1 MDHQPP
7 AMPHRFLSGRF
18 GRPAVRSAVRPALP
32 AARFGGSAVRSARL
46 VVRTDARS
54 GRSAVRSFAR
64 SARTE
69 AHTACTARTARTV
82 ARTDER
88 HRLSG
93 EPSAAALLL
102 RSALLLFLLPGCA
115 AQPVGRGTP
124 QPVGQGTP
132 VGRSGG
138 DLLPVLAT
146 AAPVNLLAQAL
157 GAGCARVEPLVSGA
171 RDSHDLH
178 ATPADLVRLG
188 RARVLVING
197 LGLEHELPTLLRSV
211 ANSTLRVVDSS
222 RGVTPVLV
230 QGRPDPHIWLDPRRA
245 LVQVET
251 IRDGLV
257 AADPGCRDRYTANA
271 RALRVSL
278 LALDRELATQLVPF
292 RGGVVVGPHAFMAS
306 FADRYGLRAEGL
318 VATPEAS
325 PSPGDL
331 RRVLV
336 LLAPSGPRALVQ
348 EPGESAGSIVAL
360 GRDLGLEPVPFDPM
374 EAGFTDAP
382 PATAADPL
390 GPYTTVQRGNGRQLV
405 AAFRASLARGQA
417 P

>member
-1 MDHQPP
+1 
-7 AMPHRFLSGRF
+7 MPHRFLSGRF
-18 GRPAVRSAVRPALP
+18 GRPAVRSARPAV
-32 AARFGGSAVRSARL
+32 RF
-46 VVRTDARS
+46 
-54 GRSAVRSFAR
+54 GRSAVRS
-64 SARTE
+64 
-69 AHTACTARTARTV
+69 
-82 ARTDER
+82 
-88 HRLSG
+88 
-93 EPSAAALLL
+93 ALLL
-102 RSALLLFLLPGCA
+102 LLLPGCVP
-115 AQPVGRGTP
+115 QPLGRGTP
-124 QPVGQGTP
+124 A
-132 VGRSGG
+132 GRSGEE
-138 DLLPVLAT
+138 LLPVLAT
-146 AAPVNLLAQAL
+146 AAPVTLLAQGV

-171 RDSHDLH
+171 HDSHDLH

-278 LALDRELATQLVPF
+278 LDLDRELAAQLAPF

-318 VATPEAS
+318 VATPELS

-331 RRVLV
+331 RRALT
-336 LLAPSGPRALVQ
+336 LLAPPGPRALVQ
-348 EPGESAGSIVAL
+348 EPGESAGSIEAL
-360 GRDLGLEPVPFDPM
+360 GRDLGLEPVPFDSM
-374 EAGFTDAP
+374 EAGFAGALP
-382 PATAADPL
+382 PTAADPL
-390 GPYTTVQRGNGRQLV
+390 GPYATVQRGNARQLV
-405 AAFRASLARGQA
+405 AAFQTSLARGQA

>member
-7 AMPHRFLSGRF
+7 AMPHWFLSGRPAVRF
-18 GRPAVRSAVRPALP
+18 VRSAGRPAVRSV
-32 AARFGGSAVRSARL
+32 VRSACNACNACTAC
-46 VVRTDARS
+46 TD
-54 GRSAVRSFAR
+54 
-64 SARTE
+64 
-69 AHTACTARTARTV
+69 AHTACAACPVRTAG
-82 ARTDER
+82 TDAR
-88 HRLSG
+88 HRLPG

-102 RSALLLFLLPGCA
+102 RSALLLLLLPGCA
-115 AQPVGRGTP
+115 P
-124 QPVGQGTP
+124 QPL
-132 VGRSGG
+132 GRSTPAGRSAEE
-138 DLLPVLAT
+138 LLPVLAT
-146 AAPVNLLAQAL
+146 AAPVTLLAQVV

-171 RDSHDLH
+171 HDSHDLH

-278 LALDRELATQLVPF
+278 LDLDRELAAQLAPF
-292 RGGVVVGPHAFMAS
+292 RAGVVVGPHAFMAS

-318 VATPEAS
+318 VATPEIS

-331 RRVLV
+331 RRALA
-336 LLAPSGPRALVQ
+336 LLAPPGPRALVQ
-348 EPGESAGSIVAL
+348 EPGESAGSIEAL
-360 GRDLGLEPVPFDPM
+360 GRDLGLEPVPFDSM
-374 EAGFTDAP
+374 EAGFAGAP
-382 PATAADPL
+382 PPTASPPVATADPL
-390 GPYTTVQRGNGRQLV
+390 GPYATVQRGNARQLV
-405 AAFRASLARGQA
+405 AAFQTSLASGQA

>member
-1 MDHQPP
+1 
-7 AMPHRFLSGRF
+7 MPYWFLPS
-18 GRPAVRSAVRPALP
+18 RPTVRSSRP
-32 AARFGGSAVRSARL
+32 AARFGRSAVRSAR
-46 VVRTDARS
+46 TDARNACTDT
-54 GRSAVRSFAR
+54 R
-64 SARTE
+64 
-69 AHTACTARTARTV
+69 TACTA
-82 ARTDER
+82 DR
-88 HRLSG
+88 HRLPG
-93 EPSAAALLL
+93 KPSAAALLL
-102 RSALLLFLLPGCA
+102 RSVLLLLLLPGCA
-115 AQPVGRGTP
+115 PQPLGRGTP
-124 QPVGQGTP
+124 A
-132 VGRSGG
+132 GRSGG

-146 AAPVNLLAQAL
+146 AAPVNLLAQGV

-171 RDSHDLH
+171 HDSHDLH

-197 LGLEHELPTLLRSV
+197 LGLEPELPTLLRSV

-230 QGRPDPHIWLDPRRA
+230 QGRPDPHIWLDPRRV

-278 LALDRELATQLVPF
+278 LDLDRELAAQLAPF

-318 VATPEAS
+318 VATPEVS

-331 RRVLV
+331 RRALA
-336 LLAPSGPRALVQ
+336 LLAPAGPRALVQ
-348 EPGESAGSIVAL
+348 EPGESAGSIEAL

-374 EAGFTDAP
+374 EAGFAGAP
-382 PATAADPL
+382 PPTAAAPL
-390 GPYTTVQRGNGRQLV
+390 GPYATVQRGNARQLV
-405 AAFRASLARGQA
+405 AAFQASLARGQA
-417 P
+417 R

>member
-7 AMPHRFLSGRF
+7 AMPHWFLPGRF
-18 GRPAVRSAVRPALP
+18 GRSAGRPAVRSARPA
-32 AARFGGSAVRSARL
+32 
-46 VVRTDARS
+46 ARS
-54 GRSAVRSFAR
+54 GRSAVRSDVRPTVR
-64 SARTE
+64 SDAST
-69 AHTACTARTARTV
+69 ACTDACTARSAARTALTARTV
-82 ARTDER
+82 VGTDAR
-88 HRLSG
+88 HRLPG

-102 RSALLLFLLPGCA
+102 RSALLLLLLPGCA
-115 AQPVGRGTP
+115 P
-124 QPVGQGTP
+124 QPL
-132 VGRSGG
+132 GRSTPAGRSAEE
-138 DLLPVLAT
+138 LLPVLAT
-146 AAPVNLLAQAL
+146 AAPVTLLAQVV

-171 RDSHDLH
+171 HDSHDLH

-278 LALDRELATQLVPF
+278 LDLDQELAAQLAPF
-292 RGGVVVGPHAFMAS
+292 RAGVVVGPHAFMAS

-318 VATPEAS
+318 VATPEIS

-331 RRVLV
+331 RRALA
-336 LLAPSGPRALVQ
+336 LLAPPGPRALVQ
-348 EPGESAGSIVAL
+348 EPGESAGSIEAL
-360 GRDLGLEPVPFDPM
+360 GRDLGLKPVPFDSM
-374 EAGFTDAP
+374 EAGFAGAP
-382 PATAADPL
+382 PPTAADPL
-390 GPYTTVQRGNGRQLV
+390 GPYATVQRGNARQLV
-405 AAFRASLARGQA
+405 AAFQTSLASGQA

>member
-1 MDHQPP
+1 
-7 AMPHRFLSGRF
+7 MPHRFLSRRSVRPAD
-18 GRPAVRSAVRPALP
+18 RPAVRSGPP
-32 AARFGGSAVRSARL
+32 
-46 VVRTDARS
+46 DA
-54 GRSAVRSFAR
+54 AR
-64 SARTE
+64 SAPLS
-69 AHTACTARTARTV
+69 ARSVVRI
-82 ARTDER
+82 DDR

-93 EPSAAALLL
+93 EPTAAALLL
-102 RSALLLFLLPGCA
+102 RSALLLLLLPGCVP
-115 AQPVGRGTP
+115 QPLGRGMP
-124 QPVGQGTP
+124 A
-132 VGRSGG
+132 GRGGG
-138 DLLPVLAT
+138 DLPLVLAT
-146 AAPVNLLAQAL
+146 AAPVVLLARGV

-211 ANSTLRVVDSS
+211 ANPTLRLVDSS

-271 RALRVSL
+271 LALRLSL
-278 LALDRELATQLVPF
+278 LDLDRELATQLVPF

-325 PSPGDL
+325 PTPGDL
-331 RRVLV
+331 RRVLA
-336 LLAPSGPRALVQ
+336 LLAGTGPRALVR
-348 EPGESAGSIVAL
+348 EPSETGGSIGAL

-374 EAGFTDAP
+374 EAGFAEAP
-382 PATAADPL
+382 PPSASDPL
-390 GPYTTVQRGNGRQLV
+390 GPYATVQRGNARQLV
-405 AAFRASLARGQA
+405 AAFQASLARGKS

>member
-1 MDHQPP
+1 
-7 AMPHRFLSGRF
+7 MPHRFLSGRF
-18 GRPAVRSAVRPALP
+18 GRPAVRPAVRSARP
-32 AARFGGSAVRSARL
+32 AARFGGSAVRSARN
-46 VVRTDARS
+46 
-54 GRSAVRSFAR
+54 
-64 SARTE
+64 
-69 AHTACTARTARTV
+69 ACTARTDART
-82 ARTDER
+82 ARTARFAVPAADR
-88 HRLSG
+88 HRLPG
-93 EPSAAALLL
+93 ESSATALLL
-102 RSALLLFLLPGCA
+102 RSALLLLLLPGCA
-115 AQPVGRGTP
+115 PQPLGRGTP
-124 QPVGQGTP
+124 A
-132 VGRSGG
+132 GRGG
-138 DLLPVLAT
+138 EELLPVLAT
-146 AAPVNLLAQAL
+146 AAPVTLLAQVV

-171 RDSHDLH
+171 HDSHDLH

-278 LALDRELATQLVPF
+278 LDLDRELAAQLAPF
-292 RGGVVVGPHAFMAS
+292 RAGVVVGPHAFMAS

-318 VATPEAS
+318 VATPEIS

-331 RRVLV
+331 RRALA
-336 LLAPSGPRALVQ
+336 LLAPAGPRALVQ
-348 EPGESAGSIVAL
+348 EPGESAGSIEAL
-360 GRDLGLEPVPFDPM
+360 GRDLGLEPVPFDSM
-374 EAGFTDAP
+374 EAGFAGAP
-382 PATAADPL
+382 PPGASPPVATVDPL
-390 GPYTTVQRGNGRQLV
+390 GPYATVQRGNARQLV
-405 AAFRASLARGQA
+405 AAFQTSLARGQT

>member
-7 AMPHRFLSGRF
+7 AMPHWFLSGRSGRSA
-18 GRPAVRSAVRPALP
+18 GRPAGRSARP
-32 AARFGGSAVRSARL
+32 AARFGRSAARSVVRSACNA
-46 VVRTDARS
+46 RTD
-54 GRSAVRSFAR
+54 
-64 SARTE
+64 
-69 AHTACTARTARTV
+69 AHTACTACPVRTART
-82 ARTDER
+82 DKR
-88 HRLSG
+88 HRLAGQST
-93 EPSAAALLL
+93 AAALLL
-102 RSALLLFLLPGCA
+102 RSALLLLLLPGCA
-115 AQPVGRGTP
+115 PQPLGRGTP
-124 QPVGQGTP
+124 A
-132 VGRSGG
+132 GRGG
-138 DLLPVLAT
+138 EALLPVLAT
-146 AAPVNLLAQAL
+146 AAPVTLLAQVV

-171 RDSHDLH
+171 HDSHDLH

-278 LALDRELATQLVPF
+278 LDLDQELAAQLAPF
-292 RGGVVVGPHAFMAS
+292 RAGVVVGPHAFMAS

-318 VATPEAS
+318 VATPEIS

-331 RRVLV
+331 RRALA
-336 LLAPSGPRALVQ
+336 LLAPPGPRALVQ
-348 EPGESAGSIVAL
+348 EPGESAGSIEAL
-360 GRDLGLEPVPFDPM
+360 GRDLGLEPVPFDSM
-374 EAGFTDAP
+374 EAGFAGAP
-382 PATAADPL
+382 PPTAADPL
-390 GPYTTVQRGNGRQLV
+390 GPYATVQRGNARQLV
-405 AAFRASLARGQA
+405 AAFQTSLASGQA

>member
-1 MDHQPP
+1 
-7 AMPHRFLSGRF
+7 MPHRFLSGRF
-18 GRPAVRSAVRPALP
+18 GRPAVRPAVRSARPAARFGRSAARS
-32 AARFGGSAVRSARL
+32 AARFGGSAVRSARNACTA
-46 VVRTDARS
+46 RTD
-54 GRSAVRSFAR
+54 
-64 SARTE
+64 
-69 AHTACTARTARTV
+69 AHTACTARFAV
-82 ARTDER
+82 PAADR
-88 HRLSG
+88 HRLAG
-93 EPSAAALLL
+93 ESSAAALLL
-102 RSALLLFLLPGCA
+102 RSALLLLLLPGCVP
-115 AQPVGRGTP
+115 QPLGRGTP
-124 QPVGQGTP
+124 A
-132 VGRSGG
+132 GRSAEE
-138 DLLPVLAT
+138 LLPVLAT
-146 AAPVNLLAQAL
+146 AAPVTLLAQGV

-171 RDSHDLH
+171 HDSHDLH

-278 LALDRELATQLVPF
+278 LDLDRELAAQLAPF
-292 RGGVVVGPHAFMAS
+292 RAGVVVGPHAFMAS

-318 VATPEAS
+318 VATPEIS

-331 RRVLV
+331 RRALA
-336 LLAPSGPRALVQ
+336 LLAPAGPRALVQ
-348 EPGESAGSIVAL
+348 EPGESAGSIEAL
-360 GRDLGLEPVPFDPM
+360 GRDLGLEPVPFDSM
-374 EAGFTDAP
+374 EAGFAGAP
-382 PATAADPL
+382 PPVASPPVATADPL
-390 GPYTTVQRGNGRQLV
+390 GPYATVQRGNARQLV
-405 AAFRASLARGQA
+405 AAFQTSLARGQT

>member
-1 MDHQPP
+1 
-7 AMPHRFLSGRF
+7 MPHRFLSGRF
-18 GRPAVRSAVRPALP
+18 GRFGRPAVRP
-32 AARFGGSAVRSARL
+32 AARFGRSA
-46 VVRTDARS
+46 
-54 GRSAVRSFAR
+54 AR
-64 SARTE
+64 SA
-69 AHTACTARTARTV
+69 ARFAV
-82 ARTDER
+82 PAADR
-88 HRLSG
+88 HRLAG

-102 RSALLLFLLPGCA
+102 RSALLLLLLPGCA
-115 AQPVGRGTP
+115 PQPLGRGTP
-124 QPVGQGTP
+124 A
-132 VGRSGG
+132 GRSGEE
-138 DLLPVLAT
+138 LLPVLAT
-146 AAPVNLLAQAL
+146 AAPVTLLAQGV

-171 RDSHDLH
+171 HDSHDLH

-278 LALDRELATQLVPF
+278 LDLDRELAAQLAPF

-318 VATPEAS
+318 VATPEIS

-331 RRVLV
+331 RRALA
-336 LLAPSGPRALVQ
+336 LLAPAGPRALVQ
-348 EPGESAGSIVAL
+348 EPGESAGSIEAL
-360 GRDLGLEPVPFDPM
+360 GRDLGLEPVPFDSM
-374 EAGFTDAP
+374 EAGFAGAP
-382 PATAADPL
+382 PPGASPPVATADPL
-390 GPYTTVQRGNGRQLV
+390 GPYATVQRGNARQLV
-405 AAFRASLARGQA
+405 AAFQTSLASGQA

>member
-7 AMPHRFLSGRF
+7 AMPHWFLPGRSA
-18 GRPAVRSAVRPALP
+18 RPAARSFVRSAARCAVRSDVRPT
-32 AARFGGSAVRSARL
+32 
-46 VVRTDARS
+46 VRTDAR
-54 GRSAVRSFAR
+54 
-64 SARTE
+64 TD
-69 AHTACTARTARTV
+69 AHTACTARFAV
-82 ARTDER
+82 PAADR
-88 HRLSG
+88 HRLPG
-93 EPSAAALLL
+93 EPTAAALLL
-102 RSALLLFLLPGCA
+102 RSALLLLLLPGCA
-115 AQPVGRGTP
+115 PQPLGRGTP
-124 QPVGQGTP
+124 A
-132 VGRSGG
+132 GRSAEE
-138 DLLPVLAT
+138 LLPVLAT
-146 AAPVNLLAQAL
+146 AAPVILLAQGV

-171 RDSHDLH
+171 HDSHDLH

-211 ANSTLRVVDSS
+211 AKSTLRVVDSS

-278 LALDRELATQLVPF
+278 LDLDRELAAQLAPF

-325 PSPGDL
+325 PTPGDL
-331 RRVLV
+331 RRVLA
-336 LLAPSGPRALVQ
+336 LLTPSGPRALVQ

-374 EAGFTDAP
+374 EAGFAEAP
-382 PATAADPL
+382 PPSAADPL
-390 GPYTTVQRGNGRQLV
+390 GPYATVQRGNSRQLV
-405 AAFRASLARGQA
+405 AAFQASLARGKA

>member
-1 MDHQPP
+1 MPDWFFPRRSGRP
-7 AMPHRFLSGRF
+7 AGRSDALSGRSDA
-18 GRPAVRSAVRPALP
+18 RSSCSAVRPA
-32 AARFGGSAVRSARL
+32 
-46 VVRTDARS
+46 RTI
-54 GRSAVRSFAR
+54 
-64 SARTE
+64 
-69 AHTACTARTARTV
+69 AHT
-82 ARTDER
+82 DGH
-88 HRLSG
+88 HRLPG
-93 EPSAAALLL
+93 EPTAAALLL
-102 RSALLLFLLPGCA
+102 RSALLLLLLPGCVP
-115 AQPVGRGTP
+115 QPVGRGTP
-124 QPVGQGTP
+124 
-132 VGRSGG
+132 VGRGG
-138 DLLPVLAT
+138 DDLLPVLAT
-146 AAPVNLLAQAL
+146 AAPVTLLAQAV

-197 LGLEHELPTLLRSV
+197 LGLEPELPALLRSV
-211 ANSTLRVVDSS
+211 ANPSLRLIDSS
-222 RGVTPVLV
+222 RGVTPVLN
-230 QGRPDPHIWLDPRRA
+230 QGHPDPHIWLDPRRA
-245 LVQVET
+245 LGQVEV

-257 AADPGCRDRYTANA
+257 TADPACRARYTANA
-271 RALRVSL
+271 DVLRRSL
-278 LALDRELATQLVPF
+278 QDLDQELAAQLAPY
-292 RGGVVVGPHAFMAS
+292 RGGVVVSPHSFLAS

-405 AAFRASLARGQA
+405 AAFRASLARGKSS
-417 P
+417 

>member
-1 MDHQPP
+1 MN
-7 AMPHRFLSGRF
+7 HRFLPG
-18 GRPAVRSAVRPALP
+18 
-32 AARFGGSAVRSARL
+32 
-46 VVRTDARS
+46 RS

-69 AHTACTARTARTV
+69 ACTACTARTIARTIV
-82 ARTDER
+82 HTDFR
-88 HRLSG
+88 HRLPG

-102 RSALLLFLLPGCA
+102 RSALLMFLLPGCA

-146 AAPVNLLAQAL
+146 AAPVTLLTQAV

-171 RDSHDLH
+171 QHSHDLH

-197 LGLEHELPTLLRSV
+197 LGLEPELPTLLRSV
-211 ANSTLRVVDSS
+211 ANSSLRVIDSS
-222 RGVTPVLV
+222 RGVTPVRA

-245 LVQVET
+245 LAQVES

-278 LALDRELATQLVPF
+278 LDLDGELATQLAPF

-325 PSPGDL
+325 PTPGDL
-331 RRVLV
+331 RRVLA
-336 LLAPSGPRALVQ
+336 LLTPSGPRALVQ

-360 GRDLGLEPVPFDPM
+360 GRDLGLEPVPFDPR
-374 EAGFTDAP
+374 EAGFAEAP
-382 PATAADPL
+382 PPSAADPL
-390 GPYTTVQRGNGRQLV
+390 GPYATVQRGNARQLV
-405 AAFRASLARGQA
+405 AAFQASLARGKA

>member
-18 GRPAVRSAVRPALP
+18 GRPAVRPAVRSALP
-32 AARFGGSAVRSARL
+32 AARFGGSAVRSARNACTA
-46 VVRTDARS
+46 RTD
-54 GRSAVRSFAR
+54 
-64 SARTE
+64 
-69 AHTACTARTARTV
+69 AHTACTARFAV
-82 ARTDER
+82 PAADR
-88 HRLSG
+88 HRLAG
-93 EPSAAALLL
+93 ESSAAALLL
-102 RSALLLFLLPGCA
+102 RSALLLLLLPGCA
-115 AQPVGRGTP
+115 PQPLGRGTP
-124 QPVGQGTP
+124 A
-132 VGRSGG
+132 GRSAEE
-138 DLLPVLAT
+138 LLPVLAT
-146 AAPVNLLAQAL
+146 AAPVTLLAQVV

-171 RDSHDLH
+171 HDSHDLH

-278 LALDRELATQLVPF
+278 LDLDRELAAQLAPF
-292 RGGVVVGPHAFMAS
+292 RAGVVVGPHAFMAS

-318 VATPEAS
+318 VATPEIS

-331 RRVLV
+331 RRALA
-336 LLAPSGPRALVQ
+336 LLAPPGPRALVQ
-348 EPGESAGSIVAL
+348 EPGESAGSIEAL
-360 GRDLGLEPVPFDPM
+360 GRDLGLEPVPFDSM
-374 EAGFTDAP
+374 EAGFAGAP
-382 PATAADPL
+382 PPTASPPVATADPL
-390 GPYTTVQRGNGRQLV
+390 GPYATVQRGNARQLV
-405 AAFRASLARGQA
+405 AAFQTSLTRGQT

>member
-1 MDHQPP
+1 
-7 AMPHRFLSGRF
+7 MPHRFLSGRF
-18 GRPAVRSAVRPALP
+18 GRFGRPAVRP
-32 AARFGGSAVRSARL
+32 AARFGRSA
-46 VVRTDARS
+46 
-54 GRSAVRSFAR
+54 AR
-64 SARTE
+64 SA
-69 AHTACTARTARTV
+69 ARFAV
-82 ARTDER
+82 PAADR
-88 HRLSG
+88 HRLAG

-102 RSALLLFLLPGCA
+102 RSALLLLLLPGCA
-115 AQPVGRGTP
+115 PQPLGRGTP
-124 QPVGQGTP
+124 A
-132 VGRSGG
+132 GRSGEE
-138 DLLPVLAT
+138 LLPVLAT
-146 AAPVNLLAQAL
+146 AAPVTLLAQGV

-171 RDSHDLH
+171 HDSHDLH

-278 LALDRELATQLVPF
+278 LDLDRELAAQLAPF

-318 VATPEAS
+318 VATPEIS

-331 RRVLV
+331 RRALA
-336 LLAPSGPRALVQ
+336 LLAPPGPRALVQ
-348 EPGESAGSIVAL
+348 EPGESAGSIEAL
-360 GRDLGLEPVPFDPM
+360 GRDLGLEPVPFDSM
-374 EAGFTDAP
+374 EAGFAGAP
-382 PATAADPL
+382 PPTAADPL
-390 GPYTTVQRGNGRQLV
+390 GPYATVQRGNARQLV
-405 AAFRASLARGQA
+405 AAFQTSLASGQA

>member
-7 AMPHRFLSGRF
+7 AMPHRFFSGRS
-18 GRPAVRSAVRPALP
+18 GRSAVRSARPAVRSAVR
-32 AARFGGSAVRSARL
+32 SARNAC
-46 VVRTDARS
+46 T
-54 GRSAVRSFAR
+54 
-64 SARTE
+64 ARTN
-69 AHTACTARTARTV
+69 ARTACTARFAV
-82 ARTDER
+82 PAAES
-88 HRLSG
+88 HRLAG

-115 AQPVGRGTP
+115 PQPLGRGTP
-124 QPVGQGTP
+124 AA
-132 VGRSGG
+132 RGG
-138 DLLPVLAT
+138 EELLPVLAT
-146 AAPVNLLAQAL
+146 AAPVTLLAQVV

-171 RDSHDLH
+171 HDSHDLH

-278 LALDRELATQLVPF
+278 LDLDRELAAQLAPF
-292 RGGVVVGPHAFMAS
+292 RAGVVVGPHAFMAS

-318 VATPEAS
+318 VATPEIS

-331 RRVLV
+331 RRALA
-336 LLAPSGPRALVQ
+336 LLAPAGPRALVQ
-348 EPGESAGSIVAL
+348 EPGESAGSIEAL
-360 GRDLGLEPVPFDPM
+360 GRDLGLEPVPFDSM
-374 EAGFTDAP
+374 EAGFAGAP
-382 PATAADPL
+382 PPAAPPPGASPPVATADPL
-390 GPYTTVQRGNGRQLV
+390 GPYATVPRGNARQLV
-405 AAFRASLARGQA
+405 AAFEASLASGQA
-417 P
+417 R